1 MISSYLPKS
10 CVVDPARFPEVSC
23 GWSCEIPKFSHNLSM
38 WSPGQ
43 HWGQSGSILLLM
55 GSSLAE
61 PWGSLSGQGGQAG
74 AQSELLPSQGSPDS
88 GIFGVVAVERPS
100 HRGQARGE
108 LPRQPQWMRVL
119 GGAPGTGG
127 SEHTE
132 AGVMGVEY
140 PSFPGS
146 AGLVP
151 WFWRAEGT

>member
-1 MISSYLPKS
+1 MWLILRGFLKSRAAGLASSPSSPIISVRGAQASTGAKVAAS
-10 CVVDPARFPEVSC
+10 
-23 GWSCEIPKFSHNLSM
+23 
-38 WSPGQ
+38 
-43 HWGQSGSILLLM
+43 LLLM
-55 GSSLAE
+55 GSSWAE

-74 AQSELLPSQGSPDS
+74 AQGELLPSQGSPDG

-132 AGVMGVEY
+132 AGVMGVGY